1 VNGSPRADAL
11 RRLLSARANL
21 ESGHAGGTDC
31 VRLSAGVTDGLP
43 GLIVDRFGP
52 LVVAVDY
59 AGSAGSTGSAGSAG
73 SAGSSADGLTASALL
88 HLMRSAFPEHHVVA
102 KARSSP
108 DGTNKFVTAHEPA
121 AAALAGAS
129 PLMATERG
137 LKFEIGTEPAHD
149 FGIYLDAAKARLFV
163 REAARGQRVLNLFS
177 YTGAFGVAAAA
188 GGAAEVTNVDPN
200 RDYLAW
206 SLRNAALNGVKMRVL
221 PDTAQAHLAR
231 HLRRLA
237 RNPEQASYDLVIV
250 DPPAFGVGRGNERV
264 LRLLWPDLFASLRTM
279 TPRQL
284 VLMSNDK
291 AFRSRQDFG
300 ELVQAQLGDLY
311 RFDRLGTHF
320 TPDDLAADRPKLQWR
335 PGLEDP
341 FYVEPVVLAGT
352 LLVTP
357 PARSSG
363 DLG

>member
-1 VNGSPRADAL
+1 VNGSPRSDAL

-21 ESGHAGGTDC
+21 GSGQAGGTDC
-31 VRLSAGVTDGLP
+31 VRLCAGASDGLP

-52 LVVAVDY
+52 LVVAIEY
-59 AGSAGSTGSAGSAG
+59 AGSAGSTGKT
-73 SAGSSADGLTASALL
+73 ADCLTAPALL
-88 HLMRSAFPEHHVVA
+88 QLVRSAFPEHHVVA
-102 KARSSP
+102 KARSST

-121 AAALAGAS
+121 AAALQGAS
-129 PLMATERG
+129 PLIATEQG
-137 LKFEIGTEPAHD
+137 LKFEIGVDPAHD

-188 GGAAEVTNVDPN
+188 GGAADVTNVDPN

-221 PDTAQAHLAR
+221 PDTAQDHLAK

-237 RNPEQASYDLVIV
+237 RNPEQPSYDLVIV

-264 LRLLWPDLFASLRTM
+264 LRLLWPELFASLRTM

-291 AFRSRQDFG
+291 AFRSREDFRA
-300 ELVQAQLGDLY
+300 LVQAQLGDLY
-311 RFDRLGTHF
+311 RFDRLGTHL
-320 TPDDLAADRPKLQWR
+320 TSDDLAADRPTLSWR
-335 PGLEDP
+335 PGPEDP

-352 LLVTP
+352 FMGTP
-357 PARSSG
+357 PARSPG
-363 DLG
+363 DRAAVT

>member
-1 VNGSPRADAL
+1 MNGNPRSDAL

-31 VRLSAGVTDGLP
+31 VRLSAGSIDGLP

-59 AGSAGSTGSAGSAG
+59 AGAKADRTKADRTA
-73 SAGSSADGLTASALL
+73 ADGLTAPALL
-88 HLMRSAFPEHHVVA
+88 HLLRSAFPEHHVVA
-102 KARSSP
+102 KARSST
-108 DGTNKFVTAHEPA
+108 DGTNQFVTAHEPA
-121 AAALAGAS
+121 PAARLGAT
-129 PLMATERG
+129 PLIATERG
-137 LKFEIGTEPAHD
+137 LKFEIGIEPAHD

-200 RDYLAW
+200 RNYLAW
-206 SLRNAALNGVKMRVL
+206 SLRNAALNGVTMRVL
-221 PDTAQAHLAR
+221 PDTAQDHLAK

-237 RNPEQASYDLVIV
+237 RNPEQPNYDLVIV

-279 TPRQL
+279 TPRQV

-300 ELVQAQLGDLY
+300 ELVQARLGDLY
-311 RFDRLGTHF
+311 RFNRLGTHL
-320 TPDDLAADRPKLQWR
+320 TPDDLAADRPSLAWR
-335 PGLEDP
+335 PGGEDP
-341 FYVEPVVLAGT
+341 YYVEPVVLTGM
-352 LLVTP
+352 LLATP
-357 PARSSG
+357 PARFSG
-363 DLG
+363 DRAR

>member
-1 VNGSPRADAL
+1 LNGGPRSEAL
-11 RRLLSARANL
+11 RRLLSARASL

-31 VRLSAGVTDGLP
+31 VRLCAGATDGLP

-59 AGSAGSTGSAGSAG
+59 AGTTAG
-73 SAGSSADGLTASALL
+73 GLTAPALL
-88 HLMRSAFPEHHVVA
+88 ELMRSAFPEHHLVA
-102 KARSSP
+102 KARASS
-108 DGTNKFVTAHEPA
+108 DGTNKFETAHA
-121 AAALAGAS
+121 ATGVS
-129 PLMATERG
+129 PLMAIERG
-137 LKFEIGTEPAHD
+137 LKFEIGIDPAHD
-149 FGIYLDAAKARLFV
+149 FGLYLDAAKARLFV

-188 GGAAEVTNVDPN
+188 GGAADVVNVDPN

-206 SLRNAALNGVKMRVL
+206 SLRNAALNAVKMRVL
-221 PDTAQAHLAR
+221 PDTAQDHLAK

-237 RNPEQASYDLVIV
+237 RNPEQARYDLVIV

-264 LRLLWPDLFASLRTM
+264 LRLLWPELFASLRTM
-279 TPRQL
+279 APRQL

-320 TPDDLAADRPKLQWR
+320 SPDDLATARPTLPWR
-335 PGLEDP
+335 PGTEDP
-341 FYVEPVVLAGT
+341 FYVDPVVLAGA
-352 LLVTP
+352 LLGTP
-357 PARSSG
+357 SLARLGISPG
-363 DLG
+363 DDRAVSI

>member
-1 VNGSPRADAL
+1 VNGSSRADAL
-11 RRLLSARANL
+11 RRLLSARKNL
-21 ESGHAGGTDC
+21 QSDQAGGTDC

-52 LVVAVDY
+52 LIVAVDY
-59 AGSAGSTGSAGSAG
+59 AGTTD
-73 SAGSSADGLTASALL
+73 DGLTAPALL
-88 HLMRSAFPEHHVVA
+88 HLVRSAFGGHHVIA
-102 KARSSP
+102 KARSSR
-108 DGTNKFVTAHEPA
+108 DGTNKFVTAVEPA
-121 AAALAGAS
+121 ADALPGAPHLIAA
-129 PLMATERG
+129 ERG
-137 LKFEIGTEPAHD
+137 LKFEVGVDPAHD

-188 GGAAEVTNVDPN
+188 GGAADVANVDPN

-221 PDTAQAHLAR
+221 PDTAQDHLAK

-237 RNPEQASYDLVIV
+237 RNPEHPNYDVVIV
-250 DPPAFGVGRGNERV
+250 DPPTFGVGRGNERV
-264 LRLLWPDLFASLRTM
+264 LRLLWPELFASLRTM
-279 TPRQL
+279 RPRQL

-300 ELVQAQLGDLY
+300 ELVQAELGDLY

-320 TPDDLAADRPKLQWR
+320 TPDDLAAERPKMSWT
-335 PGLEDP
+335 PVADDP
-341 FYVEPVVLAGT
+341 YYVEPVVVAGT
-352 LLVTP
+352 LLG
-357 PARSSG
+357 AQRI
-363 DLG
+363 

>member
-1 VNGSPRADAL
+1 MDGSPRSDAL

-21 ESGHAGGTDC
+21 ESARAGGTDC
-31 VRLSAGVTDGLP
+31 VRLSAGVADGVP

-52 LVVAVDY
+52 LVVAIDY
-59 AGSAGSTGSAGSAG
+59 AGATAG
-73 SAGSSADGLTASALL
+73 GLTAPDLL
-88 HLMRSAFPEHHVVA
+88 RLVRGAFPEHHVVA
-102 KARSSP
+102 KARSAT

-121 AAALAGAS
+121 AARLGAS
-129 PLMATERG
+129 PPIAIERG
-137 LKFEIGTEPAHD
+137 LKFEIGLEPAHD

-221 PDTAQAHLAR
+221 PDTAQDHLAK

-237 RNPEQASYDLVIV
+237 RNPQQGRYDLVIV

-264 LRLLWPDLFASLRTM
+264 LRLLWPELFASLRIM
-279 TPRQL
+279 KPRQL

-291 AFRSRQDFG
+291 AFRSRQSFV
-300 ELVQAQLGDLY
+300 ELVQAQLGERY
-311 RFDRLGTHF
+311 RFERLGTRL
-320 TPDDLAADRPKLQWR
+320 TPEDLAADRPSLRWTSD
-335 PGLEDP
+335 GEAADP
-341 FYVEPVVLAGT
+341 FYVEPVVVAGT
-352 LLVTP
+352 LSTAKP
-357 PARSSG
+357 I
-363 DLG
+363 

>member
-1 VNGSPRADAL
+1 MDGNPRSDAL

-31 VRLSAGVTDGLP
+31 VRLSAGSADGLP
-43 GLIVDRFGP
+43 GLIVDRFGS

-59 AGSAGSTGSAGSAG
+59 A
-73 SAGSSADGLTASALL
+73 ADGLTAPALL
-88 HLMRSAFPEHHVVA
+88 HLLRSAFPEHHLIA
-102 KARSSP
+102 KARSST

-121 AAALAGAS
+121 SGAFVPFGAT
-129 PLMATERG
+129 PLIATERG
-137 LKFEIGTEPAHD
+137 LKFEIGIEPAHD

-163 REAARGQRVLNLFS
+163 RQAARGQRVLNLFS

-200 RDYLAW
+200 RNYLAW
-206 SLRNAALNGVKMRVL
+206 SLRNAALNGVTMRVL
-221 PDTAQAHLAR
+221 PDTAQDHLAK

-237 RNPEQASYDLVIV
+237 RNPEQPNYDLVIV

-279 TPRQL
+279 APRQL

-300 ELVQAQLGDLY
+300 QLVQAQLGDLY
-311 RFDRLGTHF
+311 RFDRLGTHL
-320 TPDDLAADRPKLQWR
+320 TPDDLAADRPSLPWR
-335 PGLEDP
+335 PGGEDP
-341 FYVEPVVLAGT
+341 YYVEPFVLTGM
-352 LLVTP
+352 LLATP
-357 PARSSG
+357 PARF
-363 DLG
+363 

>member
-1 VNGSPRADAL
+1 MNGSPRSDAL

-21 ESGHAGGTDC
+21 GSRHAGGTDC

-59 AGSAGSTGSAGSAG
+59 AGTKADGTT
-73 SAGSSADGLTASALL
+73 ADGLTAPALL
-88 HLMRSAFPEHHVVA
+88 HLVRSVFPEHHVVA
-102 KARSSP
+102 KVRASR
-108 DGTNKFVTAHEPA
+108 DGTNKFVTAHESA
-121 AAALAGAS
+121 ADPLLGAS
-129 PLMATERG
+129 PLIATELG
-137 LKFEIGTEPAHD
+137 LKFEIGVEPAHD

-188 GGAAEVTNVDPN
+188 GGAADVTNVDPN

-221 PDTAQAHLAR
+221 PDTAQDHLAK

-237 RNPEQASYDLVIV
+237 RNPAQANYDLVIV

-300 ELVQAQLGDLY
+300 ELARAQLGDRY

-320 TPDDLAADRPKLQWR
+320 RPADLAADRPELSWR
-335 PGLEDP
+335 SGPEDP
-341 FYVEPVVLAGT
+341 YYVEPVALAGT
-352 LLVTP
+352 LLGTP
-357 PARSSG
+357 PSFAERKG
-363 DLG
+363 

>member
-1 VNGSPRADAL
+1 VNPSPRAHAL

-21 ESGHAGGTDC
+21 ESAHGGGTDC
-31 VRLSAGVTDGLP
+31 VRLSAGLTDELP

-52 LVVAVDY
+52 LVVAIDY
-59 AGSAGSTGSAGSAG
+59 AATTP
-73 SAGSSADGLTASALL
+73 DGLTAPALL
-88 HLMRSAFPEHHVVA
+88 AAVRSAFPEHHVVA
-102 KARSSP
+102 KARSST
-108 DGTNKFVTAHEPA
+108 DGTNRFVTAHEPA
-121 AAALAGAS
+121 TGARRGAS
-129 PLMATERG
+129 PLIATERG

-221 PDTAQAHLAR
+221 PDTAQDHLAR

-237 RNPEQASYDLVIV
+237 RNPEQANYDLVIV
-250 DPPAFGVGRGNERV
+250 DPPAFGVGRGAERV

-279 TPRQL
+279 TPQRL
-284 VLMSNDK
+284 VLTSNDK
-291 AFRSRQDFG
+291 AFRSRQGFP
-300 ELVQAQLGDLY
+300 ELVQAQLGELY
-311 RFDRLGTHF
+311 RFDRLGTCL
-320 TPDDLAADRPKLQWR
+320 TPDDLVADRPTLPWR
-335 PGLEDP
+335 PGVEDP
-341 FYVEPVVLAGT
+341 YYVEPVILAGT
-352 LLVTP
+352 LLGAPTTP
-357 PARSSG
+357 PG
-363 DLG
+363 

>member
-1 VNGSPRADAL
+1 MSGGPRSDAL

-21 ESGHAGGTDC
+21 GSGQAGGTDC
-31 VRLSAGVTDGLP
+31 VRLCAGVTDGLP

-59 AGSAGSTGSAGSAG
+59 AAATD
-73 SAGSSADGLTASALL
+73 DGLAAEALL
-88 HLMRSAFPEHHVVA
+88 HLMRRAFPEHHLLA
-102 KARSSP
+102 KARSST
-108 DGTNKFVTAHEPA
+108 DGTNQFVTAHEPA
-121 AAALAGAS
+121 AGALLGAS
-129 PLMATERG
+129 PLIATERG
-137 LKFEIGTEPAHD
+137 LRFEIGIAPAHD

-221 PDTAQAHLAR
+221 PDTAQAHLAK

-250 DPPAFGVGRGNERV
+250 DPPAFGVGRGNARV
-264 LRLLWPDLFASLRTM
+264 LGLWCPVFFGSLRTIA
-279 TPRQL
+279 PRQL

-291 AFRSRQDFG
+291 AFRSRQNFG
-300 ELVQAQLGDLY
+300 ELVQAQLGELY
-311 RFDRLGTHF
+311 RFDRLGTHL
-320 TPDDLAADRPKLQWR
+320 TPDDLAANRPTLSWTQR
-335 PGLEDP
+335 AEDP
-341 FYVEPVVLAGT
+341 FYLEPVVLAGT
-352 LLVTP
+352 LLG
-357 PARSSG
+357 RS
-363 DLG
+363 